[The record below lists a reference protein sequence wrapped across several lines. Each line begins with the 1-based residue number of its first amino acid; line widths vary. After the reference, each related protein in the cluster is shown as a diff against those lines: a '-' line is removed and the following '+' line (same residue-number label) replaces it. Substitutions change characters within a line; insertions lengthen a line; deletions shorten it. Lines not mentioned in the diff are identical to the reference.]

1 MQLINEATA
10 GLRKQIK
17 EHKDAIKELE
27 AEIKLI
33 EKDFGVTE
41 HPLRQII
48 KKYPRLKAL
57 KPPTDEQCDE
67 LIEKYGEKRVIDM
80 TERMNNW
87 RDINKKVYYYSTIK
101 NWLETVDTKA
111 VPTGR
116 VIKDKDWEETRD
128 TIRKHDGNN
137 PEYKKGWL
145 LDNTKEN

>member
-1 MQLINEATA
+1 MQLINQATA
-10 GLRKQIK
+10 GIDKQIK
-17 EHKDAIKELE
+17 DLELAIKELK
-27 AEIKLI
+27 AEKREML
-33 EKDFGVTE
+33 KDFGVTE

-111 VPTGR
+111 VPTGN
-116 VIKDKDWEETRD
+116 VIKDEAWTKVRDEIRETEID
-128 TIRKHDGNN
+128 KS
-137 PEYKKGWL
+137 EYKKGWL
-145 LDNTKEN
+145 TGELK

>member
-17 EHKDAIKELE
+17 EHKEAIKELE

-111 VPTGR
+111 VPTGN
-116 VIKDKDWEETRD
+116 VIKDEAWTKVRDEIRETEID
-128 TIRKHDGNN
+128 KS
-137 PEYKKGWL
+137 EYKKGWL
-145 LDNTKEN
+145 TGELK